1 VSAASAAQ
9 TIPFVIQ
16 PGDTS
21 TCTFTYS
28 VNGNGPTAQTD
39 TVTVSGAD
47 DENTAVTGTAQST
60 VTINNVAPTV
70 STSLTTN
77 ADCQTS
83 VTLTGSFSDAGGNDG
98 PYSVD
103 INWGDGTHTLYSQ
116 ANASQPIAISQ
127 SHTYALAGS
136 YTVTT
141 SVKDKDGATGTDG
154 AGNAITVN
162 QTYTVAFL
170 PPFDGST
177 PSNLITNTMKAGR
190 TVPVKVTLYD
200 NCRKMYVT
208 GTTSNVTIG
217 VSKAITANGVT
228 TDAVETYSD
237 AGNANGNTNLF
248 RWTSDSSGGFWIYNL
263 DSTNAYN
270 NGPMTVGETYRI
282 NVFVG
287 AVKATVNQWA
297 LLKPTK

>member
-1 VSAASAAQ
+1 SGLSCVSAASAAQ

-103 INWGDGTHTLYSQ
+103 IN
-116 ANASQPIAISQ
+116 
-127 SHTYALAGS
+127 
-136 YTVTT
+136 
-141 SVKDKDGATGTDG
+141 
-154 AGNAITVN
+154 
-162 QTYTVAFL
+162 
-170 PPFDGST
+170 
-177 PSNLITNTMKAGR
+177 
-190 TVPVKVTLYD
+190 
-200 NCRKMYVT
+200 
-208 GTTSNVTIG
+208 
-217 VSKAITANGVT
+217 
-228 TDAVETYSD
+228 
-237 AGNANGNTNLF
+237 
-248 RWTSDSSGGFWIYNL
+248 
-263 DSTNAYN
+263 
-270 NGPMTVGETYRI
+270 
-282 NVFVG
+282 
-287 AVKATVNQWA
+287 
-297 LLKPTK
+297 

>member
-1 VSAASAAQ
+1 M
-9 TIPFVIQ
+9 
-16 PGDTS
+16 
-21 TCTFTYS
+21 
-28 VNGNGPTAQTD
+28 
-39 TVTVSGAD
+39 
-47 DENTAVTGTAQST
+47 
-60 VTINNVAPTV
+60 
-70 STSLTTN
+70 
-77 ADCQTS
+77 
-83 VTLTGSFSDAGGNDG
+83 
-98 PYSVD
+98 
-103 INWGDGTHTLYSQ
+103 YSQ
-116 ANASQPIAISQ
+116 ANAPQPIAISQ

-136 YTVTT
+136 FTVTT

-154 AGNAITVN
+154 AGNTITVN

-190 TVPVKVTLYD
+190 TVPVKVTIFD
-200 NCRKMYVT
+200 NCRKVYVT
-208 GTTSNVTIG
+208 GTTSTVTIG
-217 VSKAITANGVT
+217 VSKATTANGVT

-270 NGPMTVGETYRI
+270 NGPMTIGETYRI